1 MDEIK
6 SIMWCVPGNP
16 ESPPTT
22 PDSKLKRK
30 APDANRDQERKKEVD
45 RAYRQRCREKKIKNE
60 ENLCVLAEENNR
72 LQRENDHI
80 KKEEERLKEVVQTQ
94 NGFMKKLQDKFS
106 QLKTQLDNQITL
118 VDVLSKELVRLSFY
132 LLLYFNSVIF
142 LQQSTSYI
150 FLQWL
155 YFQKQINLDLSNR
168 KYYESNAQL

>member
-1 MDEIK
+1 M
-6 SIMWCVPGNP
+6 
-16 ESPPTT
+16 
-22 PDSKLKRK
+22 
-30 APDANRDQERKKEVD
+30 Q
-45 RAYRQRCREKKIKNE
+45 EKKIKNE

-72 LQRENDHI
+72 LQRENGHI

>member
-1 MDEIK
+1 
-6 SIMWCVPGNP
+6 MWGVPGFP

-60 ENLCVLAEENNR
+60 ENLYVLTEENNK
-72 LQRENDHI
+72 LKRENGDI

-94 NGFMKKLQDKFS
+94 NGFMKKLQDEFS

-118 VDVLSKELVRLSFY
+118 VDVLSKEL
-132 LLLYFNSVIF
+132 
-142 LQQSTSYI
+142 
-150 FLQWL
+150 
-155 YFQKQINLDLSNR
+155 KQINLDLSNR